1 MLNNEQKAK
10 LVEAASQLNQVE
22 EPPSDTL
29 RVDATT
35 GTESGGEVVED
46 VKVESVKVE
55 EPTESVEV
63 EASTEQTDDSPA
75 PKRGHN
81 VPYSRFKNV
90 LEGRNKFRSEV
101 NSYKEQLSSLEQKL
115 ANLEQSR
122 TESPSQKAPVESGN
136 WLDDFLADDD
146 VQASS
151 PQWKN
156 QYDSLDQRLYKF
168 EVAQEEKALRVELD
182 TIAKDF
188 PAVPE
193 KLLLQAVIKDPK
205 VDMRQIAQDYHA
217 YVSGIEESA
226 IARYVEANSAAPVV
240 EEVEAAPRP
249 RSTGSRPGRSVSAPA
264 KSPTSI
270 KDASSALRDLLK
282 KDNPFR

>member
-1 MLNNEQKAK
+1 MLDNEQKAK
-10 LVEAASQLNQVE
+10 LAEAASSLHQVV

-63 EASTEQTDDSPA
+63 EASPAQTDDSPVQ
-75 PKRGHN
+75 KKGHN

-101 NSYKEQLSSLEQKL
+101 DSYKEQLSSLEQKL

-122 TESPSQKAPVESGN
+122 AESPSQAVPVEQGN
-136 WLDDFLADDD
+136 WLDNFLAEDEA
-146 VQASS
+146 QADS

-168 EVAQEEKALRVELD
+168 EVAQEEKSLRMELD
-182 TIAKDF
+182 HIAEDF
-188 PAVPE
+188 PTVPE
-193 KLLLQAVIKDPK
+193 KLLLQAVIKDPNA
-205 VDMRQIAQDYHA
+205 DMRQIAQDYHA

-226 IARYVEANSAAPVV
+226 IARYVEANAPAPVV
-240 EEVEAAPRP
+240 EEVAPNPRP
-249 RSTGSRPGRSVSAPA
+249 RSTGSSPGRSVTAPA

-270 KDASSALRDLLK
+270 KDASSALRELLK